1 VLRQYLL
8 LVRLPNIFT
17 VPSNILAG
25 YFAVI
30 PVSYANVLQ
39 LSLLILS
46 SILLYIAGIVF
57 NDFFDIKTDLIERPN
72 RPLPSGRVPKQNA
85 LIIAIVSMISAN
97 IFASA
102 ASTISFVI
110 CAILSTI
117 VIGYDYRLK
126 NTIIGPITMGGA
138 RSLNII
144 LGASTTL
151 FAILAYSSNSLV
163 RIIFVSLSL
172 FFYILAISLLSRKE
186 AGDIIEIRHT
196 IVGSFLI
203 IFSLILSIVF
213 AGLLANLLK
222 IDFLVNLI
230 LFSAIMVITYKQTNI
245 HRDSSA
251 IQKAIKH
258 LVISIIILDSI
269 FISGTAGL
277 FYGLGSLFLVVPSI
291 FLSRS
296 LYVT

>member
-1 VLRQYLL
+1 M
-8 LVRLPNIFT
+8 
-17 VPSNILAG
+17 
-25 YFAVI
+25 
-30 PVSYANVLQ
+30 
-39 LSLLILS
+39 LS

-57 NDFFDIKTDLIERPN
+57 NDFFDIKVDLLERPY
-72 RPLPSGRVPKQNA
+72 RPLPSGRVSKRKA

-102 ASTISFVI
+102 ASAISFVI
-110 CAILSTI
+110 CAILSAI

-138 RSLNII
+138 RSMNII

-186 AGDIIEIRHT
+186 AGDVIETRHT

-245 HRDSSA
+245 HHDSSA

-277 FYGLGSLFLVVPSI
+277 FYGLVSLFLVVPSI

>member
-17 VPSNILAG
+17 IPSNILAG
-25 YFAVI
+25 YFAVV
-30 PVSYANVLQ
+30 PVAYGNVLQ
-39 LSLLILS
+39 LSLLMLS

-57 NDFFDIKTDLIERPN
+57 NDFFDIKVDLLERPY
-72 RPLPSGRVPKQNA
+72 RPLPSGRVSKRKA

-102 ASTISFVI
+102 ASAISFVI
-110 CAILSTI
+110 CAILSAI

-186 AGDIIEIRHT
+186 AGDVIETRHT

-277 FYGLGSLFLVVPSI
+277 FYGLVSLFLVVPSI

>member
-39 LSLLILS
+39 LSLLMLS

-110 CAILSTI
+110 CAILSAI

-186 AGDIIEIRHT
+186 AGDVIETRHT

-277 FYGLGSLFLVVPSI
+277 FYGLVSLFLVVPSI